1 MVAQRRVPKKGLGIC
16 SLAAV
21 AACLGLTVCAGPP
34 GGGRWVKTGADDA
47 ATAREIDDCRSQA
60 DVAQNREQG
69 INQDI
74 SATLGRN
81 WQMSNTTPVH
91 NETMRR
97 QAAGLAGQTFNNCMR
112 AKGFTKAGE
121 GPAGKAAAIT
131 ASPTA
136 PNPTP
141 PGS

>member
-1 MVAQRRVPKKGLGIC
+1 MVAQWLAPNKGFGVC
-16 SLAAV
+16 SLVAV

-47 ATAREIDDCRSQA
+47 ATAAEIDDCRSQA
-60 DVAQNREQG
+60 DTAQNREQG

-81 WQMSNTTPVH
+81 WQMSNTTLVH
-91 NETMRR
+91 NESMRR
-97 QAAGLAGQTFNNCMR
+97 QAAGLADQVFSSCMR
-112 AKGFTKAGE
+112 AKGFTKAGQSTA
-121 GPAGKAAAIT
+121 GPVK